1 MAWLIG
7 SPTDEIHQLLGPP
20 RRLLLRGGPRRSSV
34 GEPPCRRLL
43 LLGAGGGLHRPD
55 AEPAEVAQ
63 AHRVAQLATLQ
74 QGLARSGGVIEQGI
88 QDCVA

>member
-7 SPTDEIHQLLGPP
+7 SPTDEIHQLLVLLGPP
-20 RRLLLRGGPRRSSV
+20 RRLLRGRPRRSSA
-34 GEPPCRRLL
+34 GEPPARWLVMSSRLLGPRRLL

-63 AHRVAQLATLQ
+63 AHRASRALVA
-74 QGLARSGGVIEQGI
+74 
-88 QDCVA
+88 